1 LNKINKK
8 QEKDIK
14 NLREGINILKNNTG
28 NFNSEYSQ
36 KNSMNEK
43 IISNLAEEK
52 KLKNILKSR
61 LKKKD
66 SELNKLSREFTEIN
80 ITLNELEENIN
91 KIRYEYNNTN
101 DEINILNN
109 DYIKETSKKIQTEN
123 NNKKLNEEIK
133 INQKE
138 IKKLIEENNN
148 IKKNNTNLS
157 FICNNLQNKNNAYK
171 KYIITMTEQNGILS
185 QELENILNN
194 DENIV
199 YKFTRTEYLKNIK
212 EENRDIISNSLNELK
227 NHFIQYGNMGANF
240 DCSVNNT
247 DLKNNNKIYLNTY
260 NTINI
265 DNNNELKTSNN
276 SVNNNIDNNLLPN
289 SGNNPDLINAINQ
302 NENKIN
308 KENEYNEEKQN
319 INENL
324 QNSGEEEQENIEE
337 LNND

>member
-1 LNKINKK
+1 
-8 QEKDIK
+8 
-14 NLREGINILKNNTG
+14 
-28 NFNSEYSQ
+28 
-36 KNSMNEK
+36 M
-43 IISNLAEEK
+43 
-52 KLKNILKSR
+52 
-61 LKKKD
+61 
-66 SELNKLSREFTEIN
+66 
-80 ITLNELEENIN
+80 
-91 KIRYEYNNTN
+91 
-101 DEINILNN
+101 
-109 DYIKETSKKIQTEN
+109 
-123 NNKKLNEEIK
+123 
-133 INQKE
+133 
-138 IKKLIEENNN
+138 
-148 IKKNNTNLS
+148 S

-227 NHFIQYGNMGANF
+227 NHFIQYGNMGANC

-247 DLKNNNKIYLNTY
+247 DLKNNNNKIYLNTY

-276 SVNNNIDNNLLPN
+276 SVNNNIDNNLLQN